1 MTHLEKA
8 AQHFGLFL
16 AEIRL
21 ATDGDLL
28 LSDAACGELIADAL
42 DVLDPASDA
51 AYVGRVVIR
60 AALHEMADAGQLATD
75 NGEACE

>member
-16 AEIRL
+16 AEVRR
-21 ATDGDLL
+21 ATDGDLTL
-28 LSDAACGELIADAL
+28 NDAACATLIADAL
-42 DVLDPASDA
+42 EVLSPASDA

-60 AALHEMADAGQLATD
+60 AALHEMHDAGQLATD
-75 NGEACE
+75 NGEG